1 MRKKLITII
10 AVATLAIGCTAGE
23 DSASDGTEPATD
35 ASTGSIAAPSGPAP
49 GVTED
54 SIRVGVTYVDLE
66 AIAEVVDLSHGDYE
80 AAYQALF
87 DDINAQGG
95 IHGRTLDPVIVPI
108 NPVGTEFAEAACVEL
123 TEDEDVFIV
132 LGFFLDDG
140 VLCPVDTHE
149 TAVIGGAMTPERLER
164 ARAPWVSNEAGT
176 DLQGDVIAALA
187 EAGEFDGTLGVFAG
201 PGEEAQLNDVA
212 LPQLEE
218 LGVEVAESAVVDAP
232 SDDITAINAAVAT
245 IAERFDAAGVD
256 QVLTL
261 GTAGLSW
268 ATGTENLDY
277 RPQLLLT
284 DPNSILAYATDA
296 ADRDLSA
303 LDGAVAGNLYGP
315 DVNVFDLPAMQD
327 CIEVIDAAGG
337 EPITDPSTLSPDEDG
352 NHVAAFTACNQV
364 AILRALLEA
373 AGEDLNYGS
382 LAAGLAEG
390 VEVQLPGDPEPVTY
404 GAPPAAD
411 GDRPAF
417 VFDWDPD
424 EVDFALRED

>member
-1 MRKKLITII
+1 L
-10 AVATLAIGCTAGE
+10 
-23 DSASDGTEPATD
+23 
-35 ASTGSIAAPSGPAP
+35 
-49 GVTED
+49 
-54 SIRVGVTYVDLE
+54 
-66 AIAEVVDLSHGDYE
+66 
-80 AAYQALF
+80 
-87 DDINAQGG
+87 
-95 IHGRTLDPVIVPI
+95 
-108 NPVGTEFAEAACVEL
+108 
-123 TEDEDVFIV
+123 
-132 LGFFLDDG
+132 LDDA
-140 VLCPVDTHE
+140 VLCPLETHE

-164 ARAPWVSNEAGT
+164 AGAPWVSNEAGS
-176 DLQGDVIAALA
+176 DLQSEAINALA

-232 SDDITAINAAVAT
+232 SDDITAVNAAVAT
-245 IAERFDAAGVD
+245 IAERFESAGVD

-261 GTAGLSW
+261 GTAGLAW
-268 ATGTENLDY
+268 AAGTESLDY

-296 ADRDLSA
+296 AGRDLSL

-315 DVNVFDLPAMQD
+315 ADAIYDLPAMQD
-327 CIEVIDAAGG
+327 CIDVIDAAGG
-337 EPITDPSTLSPDEDG
+337 EPIEDPSEVPADEDG
-352 NHVAAFTACNQV
+352 NYVAPFTACNQV

-382 LAAGLAEG
+382 LAASLDAG
-390 VEVQLPGDPEPVTY
+390 VEVQVPGDPEPVTY

-411 GDRPAF
+411 GDRPAY

-424 EVDFALRED
+424 EVDFVLRED

>member
-1 MRKKLITII
+1 M
-10 AVATLAIGCTAGE
+10 
-23 DSASDGTEPATD
+23 
-35 ASTGSIAAPSGPAP
+35 
-49 GVTED
+49 
-54 SIRVGVTYVDLE
+54 
-66 AIAEVVDLSHGDYE
+66 
-80 AAYQALF
+80 
-87 DDINAQGG
+87 
-95 IHGRTLDPVIVPI
+95 PV
-108 NPVGTEFAEAACVEL
+108 NPVGTNPAEAACVEL
-123 TEDEDVFIV
+123 TEDEDAFIV
-132 LGFFLDDG
+132 VGFLLDDA
-140 VLCPVDTHE
+140 VLCPLETHE

-176 DLQGDVIAALA
+176 DLQSEAITALA

-232 SDDITAINAAVAT
+232 SDDIAAGNAAVGT
-245 IAERFDAAGVD
+245 IAERFESAGVD

-261 GTAGLSW
+261 GTAGLAW
-268 ATGTENLDY
+268 ATGTETSTTAPSCCSPTPT
-277 RPQLLLT
+277 RSSRMPPT
-284 DPNSILAYATDA
+284 PPAATS
-296 ADRDLSA
+296 SA

-315 DVNVFDLPAMQD
+315 DENIYDLPAMQD
-327 CIEVIDAAGG
+327 CIDVIDAAGG
-337 EPITDPSTLSPDEDG
+337 EPITDPSTLAPDEDG

-382 LAAGLAEG
+382 LAAALDEG
-390 VEVQLPGDPEPVTY
+390 VEVQVPGDPEPVTY

-411 GDRPAF
+411 GDRPAY

-424 EVDFALRED
+424 EVDFVLRED